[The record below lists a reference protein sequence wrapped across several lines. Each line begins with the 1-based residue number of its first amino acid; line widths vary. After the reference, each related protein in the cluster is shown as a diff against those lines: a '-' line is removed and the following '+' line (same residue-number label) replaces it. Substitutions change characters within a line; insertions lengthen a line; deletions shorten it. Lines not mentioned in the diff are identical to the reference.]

1 MVGPVGKNILS
12 PESQTDFFQC
22 PKKKSVT
29 VPTKQSCLE
38 TTSLSPVATC
48 SNKSLDLEQ
57 LVSDVREHEMA
68 SNETCS
74 KYVRVSNLFND
85 SSLLFQSNTNSFNK
99 IKNEDI
105 NTKPIVV
112 KDLSKNFGS
121 NNDQEREIETSLEDI
136 VTIPSRIVSNCISG
150 GPNVE
155 ESAEQS
161 APETIKQCPICLKTV
176 SKYVSHMKS
185 CASKNKLNTQQLLSA
200 LNLHKKQLAERKE
213 LGLDVPP
220 VQSYRARVSPKR
232 SRAIDKKVG

>member
-1 MVGPVGKNILS
+1 MVGPVGKKVLS
-12 PESQTDFFQC
+12 PESQTDYFQF
-22 PKKKSVT
+22 PKKKSVIVT
-29 VPTKQSCLE
+29 AKQSCLE
-38 TTSLSPVATC
+38 TTSLSPVPTC
-48 SNKSLDLEQ
+48 SNKSVDLEQ
-57 LVSDVREHEMA
+57 LVSDVGELETA

-85 SSLLFQSNTNSFNK
+85 SSLLFQTSTNSFNK
-99 IKNEDI
+99 NKNEDI
-105 NTKPIVV
+105 NTEPIVV
-112 KDLSKNFGS
+112 KALSKNFGS
-121 NNDQEREIETSLEDI
+121 NNDHKDEVETSLEDN
-136 VTIPSRIVSNCISG
+136 VTIPSRIVRNCISS

-155 ESAEQS
+155 ESSEQS

-185 CASKNKLNTQQLLSA
+185 CAAKNKLNTQQLLSA

-232 SRAIDKKVG
+232 SRANDKKVG